1 LTDVRTLLVL
11 SQVYPPDP
19 TSVGQHVADAAAS
32 MARRGFRVRVLTAN
46 RGYDNPK
53 VRYPSRETRD
63 GVEIRRLPL
72 SSFGKG
78 SIPIRLL
85 GGALFVA
92 QAIVHGLFTPR
103 LAAILVSTSPPLCAI
118 AALVIA
124 AVRRVP
130 IKYWVMDLN
139 PDQVVALGKA
149 APDAW
154 TVRMFD
160 RFNRLIL
167 YRAADVIALD
177 RFMAARL
184 TKKLDVSDKTTIL
197 PPWPHEDHVEPVAH
211 ADNPFRRAHG
221 LEGKFV
227 VMYSGNHGPSNPI
240 ATILAAAHELR
251 GNNDLVFMFI
261 GGGIGKAEVERA
273 IEAGATNVRSLP
285 YQPLSEIRY
294 SLSAADVH
302 LVTMGDEV
310 VGIVHPCKVYGA
322 MAVSRPVLLLGP
334 RPCHVSDLLERHG
347 FGWQTAHGDT
357 PAAVRL
363 LERIAATPPEE
374 LASMGERARAAISAE
389 LSKDELCG
397 RFCDAL
403 ERGVSARSPHPM
415 AHRST

>member
-1 LTDVRTLLVL
+1 MRTLLVL

-19 TSVGQHVADAAAS
+19 TSVGQHIADAAAS
-32 MARRGFRVRVLTAN
+32 MAHRGFRVRVLTAN

-53 VRYPSRETRD
+53 VRYASRETRD

-72 SSFGKG
+72 SSFGKR

-92 QAIVHGLFTPR
+92 QAIVHGLFTRR

-184 TKKLDVSDKTTIL
+184 TNKLDVSDKMTIL
-197 PPWPHEDHVEPVAH
+197 PPWPHEDHVEPIAH

-251 GNNDLVFMFI
+251 GNKDLVFLFI

-273 IEAGATNVRSLP
+273 IEDGATNVRSLP

-302 LVTMGDEV
+302 LVTMGDDV

-334 RPCHVSDLLERHG
+334 RPCHVSDLLDRHA

-357 PAAVRL
+357 PGAVRL

-374 LASMGERARAAISAE
+374 LARMGDRARAAISAE

-397 RFCDAL
+397 RFCDTL
-403 ERGVSARSPHPM
+403 ERGVSAPSPHPM
-415 AHRST
+415 VHRST